1 MDRRQFLIGLFG
13 TAAAAVVIPK
23 AVLAAPEDFFVN
35 KARHFAALMEKAR
48 AEPEIWCDG
57 KDYSFYPLPGFRPL
71 RGESDELARN
81 VLSKLWE
88 EFDAPPK

>member
-1 MDRRQFLIGLFG
+1 MDRRQFLVGLFG
-13 TAAAAVVIPK
+13 TAAAAIVIPK
-23 AVLAAPEDFFVN
+23 AVLAAPEDFFIN
-35 KARHFAALMEKAR
+35 RARHFAALMAKAS

-57 KDYSFYPLPGFRPL
+57 KDYSFSPLPGFRPM
-71 RGESDELARN
+71 RGESDEFARN